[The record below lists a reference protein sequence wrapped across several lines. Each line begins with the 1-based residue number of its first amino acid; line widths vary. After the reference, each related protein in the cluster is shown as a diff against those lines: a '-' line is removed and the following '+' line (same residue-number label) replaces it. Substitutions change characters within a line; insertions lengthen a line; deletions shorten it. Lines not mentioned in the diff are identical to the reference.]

1 MDRFFVDPEQIDGEN
16 IYIEGADV
24 KHITGPLRLEEL
36 DEIEIVCEGYVYLSK
51 IKEIN
56 NGEIILEIL
65 EKREGSNEANVKINL
80 YQGLAKGSRMDY
92 VIQKGTEIG
101 ITSFYAVSTDRSIV
115 RINNDKKK
123 KSRIERWQKIA
134 NESAKQSKRDILPK
148 VKDILEFDD
157 LLIMLKNKKNVL
169 IPYEEES
176 NNGIKEKLGDIEG
189 TEIDI
194 VIGPEGGFS
203 KEEIVRLKEIGGVT
217 VSLGP
222 RILRTETAGIIASA
236 VIFYEFG
243 EM

>member
-1 MDRFFVDPEQIDGEN
+1 MDRFFVDPEQIDGGN

-24 KHITGPLRLEEL
+24 KHITGALRLEES

-51 IKEIN
+51 IIEISN
-56 NGEIILEIL
+56 DEVILKVL
-65 EKREGSNEANVKINL
+65 EKREGTNEAKIKINL

-115 RINNDKKK
+115 RINSDKKK
-123 KSRIERWQKIA
+123 RSRIERWQKIA
-134 NESAKQSKRDILPK
+134 NESAKQCKRDILPK

-157 LLIMLKNKKNVL
+157 LLTILENKSNIL

-176 NNGIKEKLGDIEG
+176 NNRIKEKLGKIEG
-189 TEIDI
+189 TEIDM

-203 KEEIVRLKEIGGVT
+203 KEEILRLKEIGGVT

-222 RILRTETAGIIASA
+222 RILRTETAGVIASA

-243 EM
+243 DM